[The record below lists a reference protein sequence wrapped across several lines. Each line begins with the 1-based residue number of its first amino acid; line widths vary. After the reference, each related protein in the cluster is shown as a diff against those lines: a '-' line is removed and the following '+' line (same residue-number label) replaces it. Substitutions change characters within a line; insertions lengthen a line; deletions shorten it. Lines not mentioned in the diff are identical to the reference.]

1 MKRFQNLFLVS
12 IVLFLASC
20 TGSENPHDHSNEEGF
35 DKAQAIAIHEESGIV
50 ARQFQHNLVEQFSVT
65 PPSDSTFNL
74 LAGIDARF
82 FEWKK
87 TLVKLPGT
95 ECNHAPGEEHHHD
108 HAAEAA
114 LEELSDEQLHELQ
127 LAIRAELD
135 IIICDFNKIVGKED
149 C

>member
-1 MKRFQNLFLVS
+1 MKHFQNLFLVS
-12 IVLFLASC
+12 IIILFASC
-20 TGSENPHDHSNEEGF
+20 SESDSSHAHSVTEGF
-35 DKAQAIAIHEESGIV
+35 DKAQAIAIHEESSIM
-50 ARQFQHNLVEQFSVT
+50 AKQFQHNVVEQFSSS
-65 PPSDSTFNL
+65 PSDSVFNL
-74 LAGIDARF
+74 LAGIDARL

-114 LEELSDEQLHELQ
+114 LAELSDEQLHELQ

-135 IIICDFNKIVGKED
+135 KIICDFNKIVGNTS